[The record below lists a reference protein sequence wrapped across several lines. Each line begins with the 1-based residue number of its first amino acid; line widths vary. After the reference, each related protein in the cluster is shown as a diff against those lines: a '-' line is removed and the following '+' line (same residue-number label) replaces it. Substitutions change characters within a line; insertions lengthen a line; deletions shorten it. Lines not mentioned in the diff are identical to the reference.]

1 MLMLKFVFNMY
12 FIRIKND
19 EIQPEAPASKF
30 FAFSSWY
37 EQTSLTTVMIRG
49 CIYYFRLTKEPF
61 ERHNQFSQRISEL
74 LCPCLDKQLN

>member
-1 MLMLKFVFNMY
+1 MNVDVKFVFNMY

-37 EQTSLTTVMIRG
+37 ELTSLTTVMIRG
-49 CIYYFRLTKEPF
+49 CIRLTK
-61 ERHNQFSQRISEL
+61 QTI
-74 LCPCLDKQLN
+74 